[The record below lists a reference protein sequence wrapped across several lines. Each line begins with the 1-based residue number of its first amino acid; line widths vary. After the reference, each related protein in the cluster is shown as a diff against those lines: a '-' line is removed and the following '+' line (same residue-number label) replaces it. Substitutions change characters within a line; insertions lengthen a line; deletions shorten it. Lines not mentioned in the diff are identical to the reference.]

1 MEPKMEHYMR
11 GLKLYGEQ
19 KHAQAMAEY
28 QKALDIDPN
37 FIDAIA
43 GLSMAQMH
51 AGLLDDAIA
60 NGLRMVELDPEDP
73 FAHTN
78 LSMFYQRKD
87 MIDEAEAEGAKARM
101 LSWKQELKTNP
112 NAPPPGPAGS
122 MPIQQ

>member
-11 GLKLYGEQ
+11 ALKLYGEQ
-19 KHAQAMAEY
+19 KFAQAIAEY
-28 QKALDIDPN
+28 NKALAIEPDWT
-37 FIDAIA
+37 DAIA

-51 AGLLDDAIA
+51 AGLLDEAIA
-60 NGLRMVELDPEDP
+60 NGNRMVELDPEDA

-78 LSMFYQRKD
+78 LSMFYQRKG

-101 LSWKQELKTNP
+101 KSWKQELKKNP

-122 MPIQQ
+122 MPVQQ